1 MTRRRLVAPL
11 AVAATFL
18 LAPSAHAVIVPQDN
32 IAGVKVGMTAE
43 KVLDVLG
50 DPARTIT
57 NRDGITIY
65 TYKRKGIKVSFKP
78 NRANTHWVA
87 FGISVYQHRR
97 QLTAEGVGLGDTRR
111 TVRKKVPGVKCH
123 RYDPSYAICLVGSG
137 KTGRISTTFWLNR
150 RNKVKL
156 VTLSKPFLD

>member
-1 MTRRRLVAPL
+1 MTHRRLIPAL
-11 AVAATFL
+11 AVAVTLA

-57 NRDGITIY
+57 TRDNITTY
-65 TYKRKGIKVSFKP
+65 TYKKKGIKVSFRP
-78 NRANTHWVA
+78 NRANTHWIA
-87 FGISVYQHRR
+87 FAVIVYQHRR

-111 TVRKKVPGVKCH
+111 TVKRKVKGVRCR
-123 RYDPSYAICLVGSG
+123 RYDPSYAFCIVGSG
-137 KTGRISTTFWLNR
+137 KTGRISTTFLLTR
-150 RNKVKL
+150 KNKVKS
-156 VTLSKPFLD
+156 VMINRPFLD